1 MTLRRLRC
9 SAETKKII
17 KLLVSDQNYKN
28 MADNTNIWDE
38 VDFTGELDE
47 VDLVREDYEEG
58 DLNPYSNIE

>member
-1 MTLRRLRC
+1 M
-9 SAETKKII
+9 E
-17 KLLVSDQNYKN
+17 
-28 MADNTNIWDE
+28 DNTNIWDEVDFTGEWDE

>member
-1 MTLRRLRC
+1 
-9 SAETKKII
+9 
-17 KLLVSDQNYKN
+17 